1 MTTYCKK
8 SGTRKIEYPV
18 DLLGSPV
25 AGGASGYGERVIYTG
40 PEIRLCV
47 YNSGCYRSQVVWRSG
62 ITESGDGSRKREG
75 VG

>member
-25 AGGASGYGERVIYTG
+25 AGGVYTG